1 MKKRNAAFAIWMAL
15 VVALAVTLS
24 LTLRTNESSEAR
36 TEIGA
41 KGAGVTTA
49 VHPWPEAAE
58 VRVFVED
65 IPFDEFERTGKNMS
79 KPDGIVLTKSQRAVL
94 DNAVHLYRMT
104 PKEYKNNAVIGC
116 FIPHH
121 FFRYYD
127 RKGRQI
133 GEMAVCYCCGGI
145 EFSPAIKR
153 LRPEEE
159 WQFDFE
165 GVERMLQEIGVPTN
179 VNC

>member
-1 MKKRNAAFAIWMAL
+1 MKQRSAAFAIWMAL
-15 VVALAVTLS
+15 FVALAVTLS
-24 LTLRTNESSEAR
+24 LTLGTNRPGVAG
-36 TEIGA
+36 TEIA
-41 KGAGVTTA
+41 AEGAGVKTA
-49 VHPWPEAAE
+49 IHPWPEAAE

-94 DNAVHLYRMT
+94 DKAVHLYRMT
-104 PKEYKNNAVIGC
+104 PKEYENNAVVGC

-127 RKGRQI
+127 KKGRQI

-145 EFSPAIKR
+145 EFSPAIKW

-159 WQFDFE
+159 WQFEFE
-165 GVERMLQEIGVPTN
+165 GVEQMLKEMGVPTD